1 MIRLGLV
8 LGAQVLLLAW
18 VSVAIAATLDQEA
31 CVRLKTELLQLEL
44 AGTRTSMAKGPDWAK
59 ANLGADKLQQ
69 IKRLLEVEEQIL
81 FRCQGKPLVVL
92 PEGVDA
98 EAAPAPAE
106 RGKDG
111 AAAKP
116 ATESKGQSKDPQPAA
131 KAPAKA
137 AAPAAAAK
145 AAGAPAKAP
154 PGKAPPAKAPPA
166 KAPPGKAAAPAKAAT
181 EPAATAAPPK
191 PKPKPKPNPMPMP
204 KPKVDDAYRPAPTE
218 PAPAT
223 GKP

>member
-18 VSVAIAATLDQEA
+18 VSVANAATLDQEA
-31 CVRLKTELLQLEL
+31 CARLKTELLQLEL
-44 AGTRTSMAKGPDWAK
+44 AGTRTGMAKGPDWAK

-111 AAAKP
+111 PAAVKP
-116 ATESKGQSKDPQPAA
+116 APESKGQAKDAQPAA

-137 AAPAAAAK
+137 AAPAAAK
-145 AAGAPAKAP
+145 AAGAPAKA
-154 PGKAPPAKAPPA
+154 A
-166 KAPPGKAAAPAKAAT
+166 PGKAAAPTKAAT

-191 PKPKPKPNPMPMP
+191 PKPKPKP
-204 KPKVDDAYRPAPTE
+204 KVDDAYRPAPAQ

>member
-1 MIRLGLV
+1 MTRLGLV
-8 LGAQVLLLAW
+8 LGAHLLLASS
-18 VSVAIAATLDQEA
+18 SVAAAATLDQEA
-31 CVRLKTELLQLEL
+31 CARLKTELLQLEF

-98 EAAPAPAE
+98 EPAPPAE
-106 RGKDG
+106 RSKDG
-111 AAAKP
+111 TAAAKP
-116 ATESKGQSKDPQPAA
+116 GTEPKGASKDAPAPA

-137 AAPAAAAK
+137 AAPAAAKAAGTAAQPPAPAKGAAPAAK
-145 AAGAPAKAP
+145 AAG
-154 PGKAPPAKAPPA
+154 
-166 KAPPGKAAAPAKAAT
+166 PAKAAG
-181 EPAATAAPPK
+181 EPPAAAPK
-191 PKPKPKPNPMPMP
+191 PKPKPKP
-204 KPKVDDAYRPAPTE
+204 KADDAWRPVPAEAAPG
-218 PAPAT
+218 T

>member
-111 AAAKP
+111 AAAAKP

-154 PGKAPPAKAPPA
+154 PG

>member
-154 PGKAPPAKAPPA
+154 PGKA
-166 KAPPGKAAAPAKAAT
+166 AAPAKAAT

>member
-154 PGKAPPAKAPPA
+154 PGKA
-166 KAPPGKAAAPAKAAT
+166 AAPAKAAT
-181 EPAATAAPPK
+181 EPAATAAP
-191 PKPKPKPNPMPMP
+191 PKPKPNPMPMP

>member
-31 CVRLKTELLQLEL
+31 CARLKTELLQLEL

-111 AAAKP
+111 AAAAKP
-116 ATESKGQSKDPQPAA
+116 APESKGQAKDPA
-131 KAPAKA
+131 AKA
-137 AAPAAAAK
+137 AAPAAAK
-145 AAGAPAKAP
+145 AAGA
-154 PGKAPPAKAPPA
+154 PA

-191 PKPKPKPNPMPMP
+191 PKPKPKP
-204 KPKVDDAYRPAPTE
+204 KPNVDDAYRPAPAQ
-218 PAPAT
+218 PAPTT

>member
-191 PKPKPKPNPMPMP
+191 PKPNPMPMP

>member
-111 AAAKP
+111 AAAAKP

-191 PKPKPKPNPMPMP
+191 PKPNPMPMP

>member
-116 ATESKGQSKDPQPAA
+116 ATESKGQSKDPPPAA

-191 PKPKPKPNPMPMP
+191 PKPKPNPMPMP